1 MILSTPTREVP
12 DLARDEVDR
21 HLKSALRHIHDYVYL
36 QKHPLAALLS
46 RESGQGG
53 ATRAQQLRRFL
64 LEEIERLAP
73 AADAPIRGKQWRGY
87 HILTSRYVEGHGSD
101 ETMRELAI
109 SERQYY
115 REHQLAMQALTDQ
128 VWQQL
133 RSQPGK
139 ANESRERPA
148 DPAMASLSNEIERL
162 SGTQEPVELTDL
174 IEGLLRSVRPL
185 ADERGI
191 ALAPLDALTPL
202 PIITNRTVLR
212 QVLIQI
218 LSALLV
224 VDGLRRLNL
233 RLHTAQ
239 RRAWIIVEGLAPDY
253 RVPPQVR
260 ELEERLAQARYLVGV
275 LRGKWGDISSQSGR
289 YVLQVGL
296 PTGEPRVLLA
306 VEDNPSAVQLLR
318 RYLARQNFR
327 IVHATCGSEALA
339 KAHELLPD
347 VITLDIMLPSQDGW
361 EILQELKGDPQLAEI
376 PVILASVLAE
386 PALATA
392 FDVAAYLEKPYSQA
406 ELLDVLERVLGPSH

>member
-1 MILSTPTREVP
+1 MIPSTPTRAVP
-12 DLARDEVDR
+12 DLPRDEIDQ

-36 QKHPLAALLS
+36 QKHPLASLLS
-46 RESGQGG
+46 RESEQGG

-73 AADAPIRGKQWRGY
+73 AADVPIRGKQWRGY

-101 ETMRELAI
+101 EIMRELAI

-133 RSQPGK
+133 RAQPGK
-139 ANESRERPA
+139 AIESSEQPA
-148 DPAMASLSNEIERL
+148 DAAMASLSNELERI
-162 SGTQEPVELTDL
+162 SRTQEPVELTEL
-174 IEGLLRSVRPL
+174 IEGVLRSVQPL
-185 ADERGI
+185 ADERGV
-191 ALAPLDALTPL
+191 ALARLDEPATLS
-202 PIITNRTVLR
+202 IITNRTVLR
-212 QVLIQI
+212 QVFIQI

-233 RLHTAQ
+233 RLHTVQ
-239 RRAWIIVEGLAPDY
+239 RRVWIIVEGLAPDY
-253 RVPPQVR
+253 RLSPQVH

-289 YVLQVGL
+289 YVIQVGL

-306 VEDNPSAVQLLR
+306 IEDNPSAVQLLR
-318 RYLARQNFR
+318 RYLARQDFR

-361 EILQELKGDPQLAEI
+361 EILQELKGDPQLAKI
-376 PVILASVLAE
+376 PIILASVLAE
-386 PALATA
+386 PALTTA
-392 FDVAAYLEKPYSQA
+392 FDVAAYLKKPYSQT